1 LLNFVKLPKTIEA
14 MKQIVRIVNQ
24 DHPSPSWIGQMLRQQ
39 GFRRLGSGASTIT
52 YGKARTPYVVKV
64 NENHDPAAYKFY
76 SMVTNQRSRY
86 FPKIHLLK
94 TFVSEHGEFF
104 FVVITERLF
113 ELTDRSWK
121 RVNPSGKG
129 FASWLA
135 TQPDA
140 RIQVVGLDFADA
152 ANRWQRR
159 NGSHIKLVNN
169 IINATAKYAE
179 PDLFDGNLMVRL
191 PSGDVVLNDPVCTV
205 T

>member
-1 LLNFVKLPKTIEA
+1 
-14 MKQIVRIVNQ
+14 MQQIVRIINQ
-24 DHPSPSWIGQMLRQQ
+24 DHPSPSDIGRKLRQQ

-52 YGKARTPYVVKV
+52 YGKARTSYVVKV

-94 TFVSEHGEFF
+94 TFVSERGEFF
-104 FVVITERLF
+104 FVVITERLV
-113 ELTDRSWK
+113 ELTDKSWQH
-121 RVNPSGKG
+121 VNPYGRG

-140 RIQVVGLDFADA
+140 RIHVVGDDFTEA
-152 ANRWQRR
+152 AARWERR

-169 IINATAKYAE
+169 IIDATAEYAE
-179 PDLFDGNLMVRL
+179 PDLFDGNLMVRM